1 MHPSSLVLGP
11 VPGVLAWAGWGWVPT
26 MRNKLWVAL
35 PSRSLGFNKGTLDG
49 NQSPSDALGVL

>member
-1 MHPSSLVLGP
+1 
-11 VPGVLAWAGWGWVPT
+11 